1 MVKNANLKKFDIFFQ
16 FFLIPSSLMAQ
27 WWVTHLLNWSQS
39 LTDICKNT
47 RETVLSLQ
55 RGPLVSSGSALGLP
69 KARIWIPSTLKGAG
83 FFGCWGCVW
92 PSKLAAIFMQIH
104 YSASQKNYQNIS
116 NSNLKWNW
124 RVYDWKFWKK
134 NPFSW
139 FLPKEIGKVLAN
151 SAWLLDSHSRFTPK
165 PLSQHNFRKIN
176 EFWDFLVVSV
186 PNGIQTPLGAH
197 RITLKYP

>member
-1 MVKNANLKKFDIFFQ
+1 MGSQGCQYAWYISQLYFQCVCSIFMLLKILVKNANLKKFDIFFQ

-83 FFGCWGCVW
+83 FSGCWGCVW
-92 PSKLAAIFMQIH
+92 PSVETAIFMQIH
-104 YSASQKNYQNIS
+104 KSASHMKAVVFTIYLVPWWGCWGCWFGLRRLPKYPMAKREKS
-116 NSNLKWNW
+116 VLDGS
-124 RVYDWKFWKK
+124 
-134 NPFSW
+134 PFSLRYFKKTSSW
-139 FLPKEIGKVLAN
+139 
-151 SAWLLDSHSRFTPK
+151 
-165 PLSQHNFRKIN
+165 KI
-176 EFWDFLVVSV
+176 
-186 PNGIQTPLGAH
+186 H
-197 RITLKYP
+197 KYL